1 MENEVR
7 VFSRTLL
14 WTDSGVTYQPDQRD
28 ADRESFDDGA
38 EGKQLC
44 RAFFFF
50 LIKKEP
56 VAVSNEVPFKPFVSA
71 ETVKACA
78 LIGLHL

>member
-1 MENEVR
+1 ME
-7 VFSRTLL
+7 
-14 WTDSGVTYQPDQRD
+14 QR
-28 ADRESFDDGA
+28 ANSSA
-38 EGKQLC
+38 EL
-44 RAFFFF
+44 FFFF